1 MSFLLNLAWR
11 DLRASGRS
19 LWVFCACLFLG
30 VALVAA
36 TGGLYQLINQS
47 LLADTRALLGGDLEV
62 DSNDPLPEDVLAWM
76 AERSDVSLVT
86 ELDTMLGTVTND
98 FLRVELQAMDAKYPL
113 YGNLVLQPDQLLA
126 DATAFDNGH
135 WGVAIDPVLAER
147 LDISTFTS
155 VRSQCVFARSSCNSR
170 IARSAPSG
178 AARPYC

>member
-62 DSNDPLPEDVLAWM
+62 DSDDPLPEDVLAWM
-76 AERSDVSLVT
+76 TERGDISLVT
-86 ELDTMLGTVTND
+86 ELDTMLGTD
-98 FLRVELQAMDAKYPL
+98 
-113 YGNLVLQPDQLLA
+113 
-126 DATAFDNGH
+126 
-135 WGVAIDPVLAER
+135 
-147 LDISTFTS
+147 
-155 VRSQCVFARSSCNSR
+155 
-170 IARSAPSG
+170 
-178 AARPYC
+178 